1 MKIRLRWVLPAIL
14 LTLAGCA
21 AGGSGYTANADP
33 PATAAPPQ
41 RVNAVSD
48 ALGARMDSMLA
59 SPHAPAG
66 AMIR

>member
-1 MKIRLRWVLPAIL
+1 MKIRLRWVFPAIL

-21 AGGSGYTANADP
+21 DTGSGYVANTDP
-33 PATAAPPQ
+33 PVTVAPPQ

-48 ALGARMDSMLA
+48 ALGARMDNMLA
-59 SPHAPAG
+59 SQHAPGA